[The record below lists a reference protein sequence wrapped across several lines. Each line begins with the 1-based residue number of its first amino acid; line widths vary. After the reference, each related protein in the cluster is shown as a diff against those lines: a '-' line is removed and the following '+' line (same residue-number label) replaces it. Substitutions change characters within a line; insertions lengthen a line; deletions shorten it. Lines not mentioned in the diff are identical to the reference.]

1 MSEDIVRL
9 ARAVDFA
16 ARKHVH
22 QRRKGEAAEP
32 YFNHLSEVA
41 RLLAEATD
49 GNDPNLVIAGLLH
62 DTIEDQEVTR
72 EELVA
77 EFGEDVAS
85 LVVEVTDN
93 KTLKPEERKRL
104 QIVKA
109 PYKSPRAKMLKIAD
123 KTANLRAILS
133 SPPTKWS
140 LQRKQDYF
148 DWAKSV
154 VDGCRGVNA
163 RLEAWFDE
171 YFAQRPERAC

>member
-1 MSEDIVRL
+1 MSEDIIRL

-16 ARKHVH
+16 ASKHVD

-62 DTIEDQEVTR
+62 DTIEDQGVTR
-72 EELVA
+72 AELVV
-77 EFGEDVAS
+77 EFGDDVAS
-85 LVVEVTDN
+85 LVEEVTDD
-93 KTLKPEERKRL
+93 KRLDKAERKRL
-104 QIVKA
+104 QVVKA
-109 PYKSPRAKMLKIAD
+109 PYKSRRAKMLKIAD
-123 KTANLRAILS
+123 KTANLRAILN
-133 SPPTKWS
+133 SPPSDWS
-140 LQRKQDYF
+140 LQRKQEYF

-163 RLEAWFDE
+163 WLDTQFDE
-171 YFAQRPERAC
+171 CMAKRPG

>member
-1 MSEDIVRL
+1 MNEDIVRL

-16 ARKHVH
+16 ARKHVD

-49 GNDPNLVIAGLLH
+49 GDDPNLVIAGLLH

-72 EELVA
+72 KELVA

-85 LVVEVTDN
+85 LVEEVTDDKN
-93 KTLKPEERKRL
+93 LDKAERKRL

-109 PYKSPRAKMLKIAD
+109 PYKSPRGQMLKIAD
-123 KTANLRAILS
+123 KTANLRAILN
-133 SPPTKWS
+133 SPPANWS
-140 LQRKQDYF
+140 LQRKQEYF

-171 YFAQRPERAC
+171 EFSKRPGRAS